1 MKRIAR
7 NARSIGIKGLKQWNP
22 HTISE
27 DPKDIKR
34 IFERN
39 EQIRDYEGA
48 SSLKED
54 AEPNPERS
62 S

>member
-7 NARSIGIKGLKQWNP
+7 NARSNSIKGLEQWDP
-22 HTISE
+22 HKISE

-34 IFERN
+34 IFGCN
-39 EQIRDYEGA
+39 SKIRDYEGA
-48 SSLKED
+48 TPLKED